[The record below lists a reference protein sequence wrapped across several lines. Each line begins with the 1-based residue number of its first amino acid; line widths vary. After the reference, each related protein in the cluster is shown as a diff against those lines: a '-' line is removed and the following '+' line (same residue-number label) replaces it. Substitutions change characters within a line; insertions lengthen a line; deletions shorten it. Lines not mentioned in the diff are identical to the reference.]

1 MADTSPTKYRIPCYA
16 VGILL
21 AIWGILGIT
30 DLSNMPFTGYQ
41 NDGNNTV
48 IRVYAGSPA
57 EKAGLMKG
65 DTIGSIGGIS
75 VEDSSAL
82 AHRDRPKIGETRTLV
97 VERREKAGEAP
108 VTKNID
114 LTYAGL
120 PDRDMLLRYG
130 RVLMGFC
137 FLGCALIACLKI
149 PAGSATL
156 LALFGICFGAT
167 FMGGPYI
174 ASYFLRMLLGS
185 LQILLVLLG
194 FAFLVHYM
202 LEAPKQSHFLQR
214 KHALAVIYA
223 PAVVMILFVL
233 ILIIVQPR
241 RTSGLNQTTNIL
253 FGLFIAAYFGWA
265 LAAMI
270 RTYAKATRQER
281 TDYGLNIALAGSLIG
296 LVPVV
301 IAALVGVVAP
311 KLVLPGGDFYF
322 QMLIAIPI
330 ALTIAMMR
338 QSAYPS
344 QAPVAV

>member
-1 MADTSPTKYRIPCYA
+1 MADTSPTKYRIPFYA

-30 DLSNMPFTGYQ
+30 DSSNVPYTGYQ
-41 NDGNNTV
+41 DDGNNTV

-57 EKAGLMKG
+57 EHAGLMKG
-65 DTIGSIGGIS
+65 DTIQSIGGIS
-75 VEDSSAL
+75 VEDTSAL
-82 AHRDRPKIGETRTLV
+82 AHRDRAKIGETRTFV

-114 LTYAGL
+114 FTYASL
-120 PDRDMLLRYG
+120 PDRDMLLRYAG
-130 RVLMGFC
+130 VLIGFC

-156 LALFGICFGAT
+156 LALFGICFGAS
-167 FMGGPYI
+167 FMGGPYM
-174 ASYFLRMLLGS
+174 AAYFLRMLLAS
-185 LQILLVLLG
+185 IQILLVLLG

-202 LEAPKQSHFLQR
+202 LEAPKQSQFLQR
-214 KHALAVIYA
+214 KSALAIIYA

-233 ILIIVQPR
+233 VLIIVQPR
-241 RTSGLNQTTNIL
+241 STSGLNQTTNIL

-296 LVPVV
+296 LLPVV
-301 IAALVGVVAP
+301 IATLIGVVAP

-322 QMLIAIPI
+322 LMLIAIPI
-330 ALTIAMMR
+330 TLTIAMMH
-338 QSAYPS
+338 QSAHSS
-344 QAPVAV
+344 QAPGAV